1 MSSDYVN
8 VRRILLKTAV
18 LVLFVLGVY
27 LLYRFTGVTEK
38 MEGAGLAGKVTALRS
53 FINSMGYLGP
63 AVFVV
68 VSTAAIMVYIP
79 AVVIVCVAVC
89 IFGGITGAL
98 LATASI
104 YLAVTAVYFTA
115 QFLGRGLVVRM
126 AGKRF
131 REFESRLDGKGLVTV
146 IYMRLLFFVF
156 PPTNWLLGLS
166 ALRFRDVFLGT
177 VLGTV
182 HHIIIFSWMTDTVM
196 EVLRTGGSL
205 NPLETKKLLIPM
217 FTGMVVFAAIH
228 IISYRLRRSKPPQ
241 G

>member
-1 MSSDYVN
+1 
-8 VRRILLKTAV
+8 
-18 LVLFVLGVY
+18 
-27 LLYRFTGVTEK
+27 
-38 MEGAGLAGKVTALRS
+38 MEGAGLAEKVTTLRS

-63 AVFVV
+63 AAFVA

-79 AVVIVCVAVC
+79 AVVVVCVAVC

-115 QFLGRGLVVRM
+115 QFLGRDLVVHV
-126 AGKRF
+126 AGRKF
-131 REFESRLDGKGLVTV
+131 SEFESRLEGKGLVTV
-146 IYMRLLFFVF
+146 IYMRLFFFVF

-182 HHIIIFSWMTDTVM
+182 HHIIIFSWMTDAVM
-196 EVLRTGGSL
+196 EVIRTGGSL

-217 FTGMVVFAAIH
+217 LAGMFVFAAIH
-228 IISYRLRRSKPPQ
+228 IISYRMRRSKPPL

>member
-1 MSSDYVN
+1 M
-8 VRRILLKTAV
+8 KTGV
-18 LVLFVLGVY
+18 LVLLVLGVY
-27 LLYRFTGVTEK
+27 LLYQLTGLTK
-38 MEGAGLAGKVTALRS
+38 NMEGAGLAEKVTTLRS

-63 AVFVV
+63 AAFVA

-79 AVVIVCVAVC
+79 AVVVVCVAVC

-115 QFLGRGLVVRM
+115 QFLGRDLVVHV
-126 AGKRF
+126 AGRKF
-131 REFESRLDGKGLVTV
+131 SEFESRLAGKGLVTV
-146 IYMRLLFFVF
+146 IYMRVLFFVF

-166 ALRFRDVFLGT
+166 ALRFRDVFWGT

-182 HHIIIFSWMTDTVM
+182 HHIIIFSWMTDAVM
-196 EVLRTGGSL
+196 EVIRTGGSL

-217 FTGMVVFAAIH
+217 LAGTFVFAAIH
-228 IISYRLRRSKPPQ
+228 IISYRMRRSKPPP